1 MGTDERD
8 FFEQAADAYDDILV
22 PAIFDPWAAEVT
34 RRMGDPG
41 GTAVDVACGTGVL
54 AGFLLDA
61 GWTHVIGVDLSW
73 PMLER
78 AADRTP
84 EAEWVQGDALELPLD
99 DGVADGL
106 ASSFGLMFMPDP
118 SAALAEMGRVTRSGG
133 PVVVSTWLGFDEC
146 PGIGA
151 VMEAVQAVGGPKSTE
166 LFQRGFAMNDA
177 DELGELGDD
186 AGLHVV
192 GVSRYEVEAVFNS
205 VDDLAT
211 TYATSL
217 ALGDPASEGALK
229 DELVHTL
236 APWMRGD
243 EVVFPMAGLILEARA

>member
-22 PAIFDPWAAEVT
+22 PAILDPWAAEVA
-34 RRMGDPG
+34 RRMGDAE

-54 AGFLLDA
+54 AGYLLEA

-84 EAEWVQGDALELPLD
+84 EAEWVQGDAQELPLD
-99 DGVADGL
+99 DDVADAL
-106 ASSFGLMFMPDP
+106 AATFGIMFMPDP

-133 PVVVSTWLGFDEC
+133 PVVVSTWLGLDEC
-146 PGIGA
+146 EGIGA
-151 VMEAVQAVGGPKSTE
+151 VEEAVRAVGGPKSTE
-166 LFQRGFAMNDA
+166 IFNRAFGMNDS
-177 DELGELGDD
+177 DELAELGDD
-186 AGLHVV
+186 AGLQVV
-192 GVSRYEVEAVFNS
+192 GVSRYEVEAVFHS
-205 VDDLAT
+205 VDDVAAA
-211 TYATSL
+211 YATSL
-217 ALGDPASEGALK
+217 ALGDPQSAGALK
-229 DELVHTL
+229 DELVRTL